1 MSNRQIKIK
10 IKKNSV
16 NSHNRLHKD
25 VNESTQ
31 EEKEA
36 VFSGYTDLNRL
47 SKGLMEEDTTGESVI
62 ALYVRE
68 IQRLSKH
75 LHRIKDAIKKYESH
89 LNTLKAK
96 QAQNEPNADKVLRV
110 VSAINQASKG
120 KYPETTKHK

>member
-1 MSNRQIKIK
+1 MSNKTIKIT
-10 IKKNSV
+10 IKKSNV
-16 NSHNRLHKD
+16 NQDQRLAK
-25 VNESTQ
+25 EGIYSTQ
-31 EEKEA
+31 QEKEA

-47 SKGLMEEDTTGESVI
+47 SKGLMEEDSTGESVI
-62 ALYVRE
+62 ALYVKE

-75 LHRIKDAIKKYESH
+75 LQNVKQAIKKYESH

-96 QAQNEPNADKVLRV
+96 QAENEPNADKVLRV

>member
-1 MSNRQIKIK
+1 MSNKTITIK
-10 IKKNSV
+10 IKKN
-16 NSHNRLHKD
+16 NA
-25 VNESTQ
+25 NEGESLAREGIYSTQ

-47 SKGLMEEDTTGESVI
+47 SKGLMEEDSTGESVI

-75 LHRIKDAIKKYESH
+75 LHKVKQAIKKYESH

-96 QAQNEPNADKVLRV
+96 QAENQPNADKILRY

>member
-1 MSNRQIKIK
+1 MSNKTIKIT
-10 IKKNSV
+10 IKKNNA
-16 NSHNRLHKD
+16 NSHNPLHKD
-25 VNESTQ
+25 VKESTQ

-47 SKGLMEEDTTGESVI
+47 SKGLMEEDSTGESVV
-62 ALYVRE
+62 ALYVKE

-75 LHRIKDAIKKYESH
+75 LHRIKQEIKTHESH